1 LRWTLSPQ
9 SGNVPGNAVKPAPEE
24 SLAKRPTII
33 DVAKLAGVSKST
45 AARALSDAGDVNPAT
60 RDKVRKAA
68 LAAGYERNHLAVGMR
83 SGRSGL
89 FGLVIPDIAN
99 PFWAEV
105 ARGAQDFVAENGGSL
120 LVFSSNWDHDREAA
134 HLRALRQA
142 HVEGAIVN
150 PVSDNVDDFGRF
162 GVPLVLIGSSAERF
176 PDTPSIGSDIRQA
189 VRLGLD
195 HLNARGHQ
203 APALILGPRS
213 RLARARFL
221 RSVHEHCLERDIDPA
236 VLLVEDADYTFEGGH
251 AAMQRLM
258 ARQPAGKR
266 HAHLTVFCA
275 NDLMALGAL
284 LAARE
289 AGRDCPREVS
299 ILGFD
304 GVPAGAFS
312 WPGLTTI
319 EKPARDIG
327 RRAAQA
333 LFDEIAGR
341 PVTGRTYLPCRLVER
356 GSLADLGAQS
366 PMRAAG

>member
-1 LRWTLSPQ
+1 M
-9 SGNVPGNAVKPAPEE
+9 G
-24 SLAKRPTII
+24 KRPTII

-45 AARALSDAGDVNPAT
+45 AARALSDSPDVNDAT

-68 LAAGYERNHLAVGMR
+68 IASGYERNHLAVGMR

-89 FGLVIPDIAN
+89 FGLVIPDITN

-105 ARGAQDFVAENGGSL
+105 ARGAQDVVEQNGASL
-120 LVFSSNWDHDREAA
+120 LVFSSDWDHGREAN

-142 HVEGAIVN
+142 RVEGAIVN

-162 GVPLVLIGSSAERF
+162 GLPFVLIGSSAERF
-176 PDTPSIGSDIRQA
+176 PDTPSIGSDIAQA

-195 HLNARGHQ
+195 HLVSLGHA
-203 APALILGPRS
+203 APALILGPKS

-221 RSVHEHCLERDIDPA
+221 RTVHEHCLERDVDPA
-236 VLLVEDADYTFEGGH
+236 VLLTEDSDYTFEGGYS
-251 AAMQRLM
+251 AMQRLM
-258 ARQPAGKR
+258 QRRPVG
-266 HAHLTVFCA
+266 HLAVFCA
-275 NDLMALGAL
+275 NDLIALGAM

-289 AGRDCPREVS
+289 AGRECPRDVS

-304 GVPAGAFS
+304 GVPAGAFT

-319 EKPARDIG
+319 EKPAREMG

-341 PVTGRTYLPCRLVER
+341 PQDGRTYLPCRLVER
-356 GSLADLGAQS
+356 GSLADLSAHTPLRVAGAGRS
-366 PMRAAG
+366 